1 MWKLE
6 MDIRRKWCKDL
17 PKVIIIFKKY
27 KGEGEE
33 FFNPTR
39 VLEEFD
45 AEKSFELLKRW
56 KLKNEK
62 EYLEKNPYLGF
73 CLHRHRKI
81 LGKPSPCI
89 RG

>member
-1 MWKLE
+1 M
-6 MDIRRKWCKDL
+6 
-17 PKVIIIFKKY
+17 IIIFKKY
-27 KGEGEE
+27 KEEGEE

-39 VLEEFD
+39 FLEEFD
-45 AEKSFELLKRW
+45 AEKSFELLKGW

-62 EYLEKNPYLGF
+62 EYLEKNPYLNF
-73 CLHRHRKI
+73 CSHRHRKI